1 MRRVHGVVIGLV
13 LSILLAAAASALAA
27 RDHENKHA
35 HDFLIYVTVFT
46 DQGLS
51 LPGATVRVRRTSEKK
66 WRWDSVS
73 DVRGEFAIRVPEGD
87 QYEMVIQAKG
97 FQPMTREI
105 DAREGNRDDLRLQMV
120 PLPKGKS
127 K

>member
-1 MRRVHGVVIGLV
+1 MKPSPGAFISLV
-13 LSILLAAAASALAA
+13 LSIFLAAAASPATP
-27 RDHENKHA
+27 RDQENKHA

-46 DQGLS
+46 DQGLA
-51 LPGATVRVRRTSEKK
+51 LPGATARVRRTAEKK

-87 QYEMVIQAKG
+87 QYTMIVEAKG
-97 FQPMTREI
+97 FQSVTRVI
-105 DAREGNRDDLRLQMV
+105 DGTEGNRDDLRVLMT
-120 PLPKGKS
+120 PLPKGKP

>member
-1 MRRVHGVVIGLV
+1 MRRVHGVFTALV
-13 LSILLAAAASALAA
+13 LSILLAAAASPLAA
-27 RDHENKHA
+27 RGHQNKHA

-46 DQGLS
+46 DQGFS

-73 DVRGEFAIRVPEGD
+73 DIRGEFAIRVPEGD

-97 FQPMTREI
+97 FQSATREI
-105 DAREGNRDDLRLQMV
+105 DAREGNRDDFRLQMV
-120 PLPKGKS
+120 PLPKGKP

>member
-1 MRRVHGVVIGLV
+1 
-13 LSILLAAAASALAA
+13 
-27 RDHENKHA
+27 
-35 HDFLIYVTVFT
+35 
-46 DQGLS
+46 
-51 LPGATVRVRRTSEKK
+51 
-66 WRWDSVS
+66 
-73 DVRGEFAIRVPEGD
+73 
-87 QYEMVIQAKG
+87 MVIQAKG